1 MPKKKRLHKMQMGV
15 CMFCGQGIVDIK
27 SEVCGLKPKK
37 RVNVNKVLMKA
48 ADDLFSMVVRAES
61 GWRCIKCGEKF
72 NIAAKLTY
80 FRGRQIKRLS
90 ECGESKN
97 LHASHFFLRANFNT
111 RWDRRNVWAQCGGM
125 RPGGGGRWIMTGC
138 HAECEVPKSDARA
151 WYENYII
158 EKIGEARF
166 TMMEAFSHRKS
177 AGHDKEMIILEQYK
191 TLMNMGYDMSW
202 FKKSHQQ
209 HLKINLEAAPC

>member
-1 MPKKKRLHKMQMGV
+1 
-15 CMFCGQGIVDIK
+15 MFCGQGVADIK

-37 RVNVNKVLMKA
+37 RVNVNKVLLKA

-61 GWRCIKCGEKF
+61 GWRCIKCDQKF
-72 NIAAKLTY
+72 NIAAKLNGSAKIY
-80 FRGRQIKRLS
+80 NL
-90 ECGESKN
+90 GESKN
-97 LHASHFFLRANFNT
+97 LHASHFFPRANFNT

-125 RPGGGGRWIMTGC
+125 RPGGGGRWVMIGC

-158 EKIGEARF
+158 EKIGESRF
-166 TMMEAFSHRKS
+166 RLMEAFSHRDS

-191 TLMNMGYDMSW
+191 TLINMGYDMSW

-209 HLKINLEAAPC
+209 HLKINLEVAP